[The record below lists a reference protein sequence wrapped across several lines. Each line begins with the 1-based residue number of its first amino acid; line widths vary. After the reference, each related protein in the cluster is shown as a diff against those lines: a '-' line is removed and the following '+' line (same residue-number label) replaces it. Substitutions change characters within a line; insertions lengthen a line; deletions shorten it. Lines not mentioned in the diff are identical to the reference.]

1 MMFTGKPIT
10 AKEAKEINLVNYIT
24 SRGEALNKAK
34 EIAKDISEFF
44 FQHSSYMK
52 LAIHEGLAVPLQEGL
67 QRSALFWESVSNR
80 RCEGGVKAFIEKST
94 AFHQ

>member
-34 EIAKDISEFF
+34 EIAKDISEF
-44 FQHSSYMK
+44 SLPALSYMK

-67 QRSALFWESVSNR
+67 RSKRVILGKCF
-80 RCEGGVKAFIEKST
+80 KQKM
-94 AFHQ
+94 

>member
-44 FQHSSYMK
+44 FQHFP
-52 LAIHEGLAVPLQEGL
+52 I
-67 QRSALFWESVSNR
+67 
-80 RCEGGVKAFIEKST
+80 
-94 AFHQ
+94 